1 MAPITKNKK
10 IITAVCI
17 TIFAIIFMIADIIHY
32 NNQPIIYNT
41 LPGGH
46 PANYIII
53 DPKSHRYA
61 ETTLSK
67 KAAIKAA
74 HNLPEST
81 YKANDKHSILYYNE
95 KSQEIVFNN
104 VGEATK
110 SGNSWRLD
118 QDDDIMWQNYPGSV
132 PVGGYAHRGAKI
144 GKFRTY
150 ITTHNGKISDTP
162 YTKWHGAHHW
172 QKMQTHRVIRVPL
185 R

>member
-1 MAPITKNKK
+1 MTIISKNKK
-10 IITAVCI
+10 IIAIVCS
-17 TIFAIIFMIADIIHY
+17 AALIIALIAAGIIHY
-32 NNQPIIYNT
+32 NKQPIIYNT

-81 YKANDKHSILYYNE
+81 YKASNKHSILNYND

-104 VGEATK
+104 VGKATK
-110 SGNSWRLD
+110 SDNSWRLD

-132 PVGGYAHRGAKI
+132 PTGGYAHRGAKI

-172 QKMQTHRVIRVPL
+172 QKMQTQRVIRVPL